1 MGPSLVWRDLQRIVR
16 GTAAFVQYLVSK
28 ENVGVAIGLFSAE
41 AGIVVPGHPNRYFL
55 RIANVTREAQDVK
68 LTIDI
73 CSLNLPKDPK
83 GHLGYFAKSL
93 RVEPRRSTAIEVHY
107 DWLKKACFIVED
119 LPSLPDEF
127 WKGRCDL
134 PQVFSV
140 NALLFNSRG
149 TQVDRL
155 TVYQELTG

>member
-1 MGPSLVWRDLQRIVR
+1 MGPSLVWRDFRRVVR
-16 GTAAFVQYLVSK
+16 GTAAFFRYLLSK
-28 ENVGVAIGLFSAE
+28 ERIDVGLGLFSAE
-41 AGIVVPGHPNRYFL
+41 SSIVMRSQPSRYFV
-55 RIANVTREAQDVK
+55 RIANMKTEAQDVK

-73 CSLNLPKDPK
+73 CSLSLPKDPK
-83 GHLGYFAKSL
+83 GHLGYFAKNL

-107 DWLKKACFIVED
+107 DWHKKACFVVED
-119 LPSLPDEF
+119 LRSLPDEF
-127 WKGRCDL
+127 WRGRCDL